1 MGQRH
6 KLLILNGG
14 GGRGVGLENGKCLIS
29 CFSFFHVNGKI
40 NANVSSRTD
49 GGYSVVGRYICLVV
63 AVEAISSVLKC
74 MQMMANGRAAKLL

>member
-1 MGQRH
+1 MGQTH

-14 GGRGVGLENGKCLIS
+14 GGGLENGKCLIS

-40 NANVSSRTD
+40 NANVSSLTV
-49 GGYSVVGRYICLVV
+49 GGYSVVDRYICMVV
-63 AVEAISSVLKC
+63 AVEAMSSALKC